1 MMINLKR
8 QKNKIK
14 GNAGFTLV
22 EMMVALALFVTVM
35 FVAVGSLTS
44 VVLASKKVQS
54 ISIVMDNLNF
64 ALENVTRSLRTGF
77 KYHCGSLA
85 PLNTP
90 LDCLLPFGSNY
101 IAFQDVDGG
110 TSIFRLDNKH
120 IQRSKDGGSSFVDIT
135 APEIEID
142 TLLFYVEG
150 SLIGDGKQPRVLIII
165 EGTAGVRAQERANF
179 SVQTTISQRMISS

>member
-1 MMINLKR
+1 MINLKR

-14 GNAGFTLV
+14 RNAGFTLV
-22 EMMVALALFVTVM
+22 ELMVALGLFITVM
-35 FVAVGSLTS
+35 FVAVGSLMS

-77 KYHCGSLA
+77 TYHCGSSV

-90 LDCLLPFGSNY
+90 LDCPLGSNY
-101 IAFQDVDGG
+101 IAFTDVNGG

-120 IQRSKDGGSSFVDIT
+120 IQRSKDSGASFVDIT

-142 TLLFYVEG
+142 TLLFVVEG
-150 SLIGDGKQPRVLIII
+150 SLIGDDKQPRVLIII
-165 EGTAGVRAQERANF
+165 EGTAGVRAQEKTSF